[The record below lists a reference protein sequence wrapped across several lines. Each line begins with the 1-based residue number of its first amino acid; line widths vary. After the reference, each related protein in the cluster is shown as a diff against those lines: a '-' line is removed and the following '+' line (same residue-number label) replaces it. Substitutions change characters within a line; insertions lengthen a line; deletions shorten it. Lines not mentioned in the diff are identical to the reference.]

1 MSLHCRSKP
10 GVFRKVKAVS
20 FLSDMALNQNE
31 IEVVCGAL
39 EEWCAETRTTLD
51 SDDGRDAA
59 TVILGLYKT
68 GHATKGS
75 ILEAMRRV
83 AGVCA

>member
-1 MSLHCRSKP
+1 M
-10 GVFRKVKAVS
+10 S
-20 FLSDMALNQNE
+20 FLSDMALNQSD

-39 EEWCAETRTTLD
+39 EEWCEENRTPID

-59 TVILGLYKT
+59 TVMLGLYKT
-68 GHATKGS
+68 GHGTKGS

-83 AGVCA
+83 NGA

>member
-1 MSLHCRSKP
+1 M
-10 GVFRKVKAVS
+10 S
-20 FLSDMALNQNE
+20 FLSDMALNQSE

-39 EEWCAETRTTLD
+39 EEWCEETRTILD

-59 TVILGLYKT
+59 TVMLGLYKT
-68 GHATKGS
+68 GHGTKGS

-83 AGVCA
+83 NGA

>member
-1 MSLHCRSKP
+1 M
-10 GVFRKVKAVS
+10 S
-20 FLSDMALNQNE
+20 FLSDMALEQSE

-39 EEWCAETRTTLD
+39 EEWCEETRTQLD

-59 TVILGLYKT
+59 TVMLGLYKT
-68 GHATKGS
+68 GHGTKCS

-83 AGVCA
+83 NGV

>member
-1 MSLHCRSKP
+1 
-10 GVFRKVKAVS
+10 
-20 FLSDMALNQNE
+20 MALEQGE

-39 EEWCAETRTTLD
+39 EEWCEETRTTLD

-59 TVILGLYKT
+59 TVMLGLYKT
-68 GHATKGS
+68 GHETKTS

-83 AGVCA
+83 NGS

>member
-1 MSLHCRSKP
+1 MS
-10 GVFRKVKAVS
+10 FI
-20 FLSDMALNQNE
+20 SDMALEQGE

-39 EEWCAETRTTLD
+39 KAWCEETRVTLD

-59 TVILGLYKT
+59 TVMLGLYKT
-68 GHATKGS
+68 GHDTKVS

-83 AGVCA
+83 NGN

>member
-1 MSLHCRSKP
+1 M
-10 GVFRKVKAVS
+10 S
-20 FLSDMALNQNE
+20 FLSDMALNQSE

-39 EEWCAETRTTLD
+39 EEWCKETRIALD
-51 SDDGRDAA
+51 SADGRDAA
-59 TVILGLYKT
+59 TVMLGLYKT

-83 AGVCA
+83 AGECV

>member
-1 MSLHCRSKP
+1 M
-10 GVFRKVKAVS
+10 S
-20 FLSDMALNQNE
+20 FLSDMALEQGE

-39 EEWCAETRTTLD
+39 EEWCEETRTTLD

-59 TVILGLYKT
+59 TVMLGLYKT
-68 GHATKGS
+68 GHETKTS

-83 AGVCA
+83 NGN